1 MPTTDP
7 FARVRAVNQLITA
20 VTQWREGGS
29 VAIGLLVAAEQLVQD
44 DECARV
50 VFARQLIATAQR
62 LDPDAVPSPPRVLQ

>member
-1 MPTTDP
+1 MPTTDA
-7 FARVRAVNQLITA
+7 FARVRAVDQLITA

-50 VFARQLIATAQR
+50 TFARQLIDTAQR
-62 LDPDAVPSPPRVLQ
+62 LDPDALIAPTPRLQ